1 MKNYYKINEISK
13 LYNIGV
19 DSLRYYEEIGILH
32 PMRGKNRY
40 RQYTTSDIY
49 RLNMIRDLRNLGFS
63 MKHIAAYLENRTIE
77 NSLAFMEEEE
87 RIVDQ
92 RIQELKKLKKDL
104 QRRKASLLKST
115 KVVFDKM
122 ELLHLNQRK
131 CVSLATDDIHDDIE
145 YQLIKLSK
153 EYEDNI
159 YTIGNFH
166 TGCFLNIE
174 DKNHIHPS
182 SVFIMEDTLTDYEFT
197 LPEGLYLNLYYQ
209 GPRDPDYQHLKMMI
223 EYCQQHHYTIVS
235 EAMEFFVIDVHET
248 RQKEEYITQLQL
260 QVCQTK

>member
-32 PMRGKNRY
+32 PMRDKNRY

-122 ELLHLNQRK
+122 ELLHLDRK
-131 CVSLATDDIHDDIE
+131 
-145 YQLIKLSK
+145 
-153 EYEDNI
+153 
-159 YTIGNFH
+159 
-166 TGCFLNIE
+166 
-174 DKNHIHPS
+174 
-182 SVFIMEDTLTDYEFT
+182 SV
-197 LPEGLYLNLYYQ
+197 
-209 GPRDPDYQHLKMMI
+209 
-223 EYCQQHHYTIVS
+223 V
-235 EAMEFFVIDVHET
+235 
-248 RQKEEYITQLQL
+248 
-260 QVCQTK
+260 